1 MRTALALALLALA
14 LPTHAEPVVVA
25 SGAYP
30 EGLMW
35 HDGRIYFTEMGA
47 DRVTIIENGG
57 TREFWRLPGC
67 GPTQIVRF
75 GPKGFVVS
83 VAAPQGSYNPAP
95 RKFNLVMKS
104 DKRTP
109 SIVTIADD
117 GRAREVEIRQP

>member
-1 MRTALALALLALA
+1 VRTALALALLALA

-57 TREFWRLPGC
+57 TREFWRLPAADRPRSC
-67 GPTQIVRF
+67 ASEPASWSTVI
-75 GPKGFVVS
+75 S
-83 VAAPQGSYNPAP
+83 AAPWSRSRP
-95 RKFNLVMKS
+95 R
-104 DKRTP
+104 
-109 SIVTIADD
+109 A
-117 GRAREVEIRQP
+117 